1 MTSVAALPPL
11 ASPGI
16 FPPAAAPRFL
26 SIQVLRAVAA
36 LGVIYQHIQYDFQV
50 KFGIAGFPPR
60 LGVTDLGVDLFFVI
74 SGFIMVYTSERL
86 FAQPG
91 GWKIFITRRLIRIV
105 PIYWATSLAALA
117 YILLRQRGSDMEP
130 LSQFVRWIAASFMFL
145 PYPRTSGDVVPLNG
159 VGWTLNY
166 EMYFYAIFALAIA
179 LPRRLAVA
187 AISLLFAAIALAGLL
202 LAPLPNPLAFWADT
216 IILEFVFGMLIALAL
231 REGLRLPSWLGWG
244 CVIAGLAAYVW
255 VGRYGL
261 GDMPRVV
268 YWGLPS
274 ALIIAGLA
282 GMARPAEDRPPN
294 AVTRFFAFLGDASY
308 SIYLL
313 HPFMLTAPRL
323 LMFGLAGDGVSPP
336 AQPWLYA
343 GLQFAAA
350 VLAGVA
356 LHLLFERPV
365 TRWLRARSEGPRA
378 SGVSA

>member
-1 MTSVAALPPL
+1 
-11 ASPGI
+11 
-16 FPPAAAPRFL
+16 
-26 SIQVLRAVAA
+26 
-36 LGVIYQHIQYDFQV
+36 
-50 KFGIAGFPPR
+50 
-60 LGVTDLGVDLFFVI
+60 
-74 SGFIMVYTSERL
+74 
-86 FAQPG
+86 
-91 GWKIFITRRLIRIV
+91 
-105 PIYWATSLAALA
+105 
-117 YILLRQRGSDMEP
+117 
-130 LSQFVRWIAASFMFL
+130 
-145 PYPRTSGDVVPLNG
+145 VPLNG

-187 AISLLFAAIALAGLL
+187 AISLLFAAIVLAGLL
-202 LAPLPNPLAFWADT
+202 FAPLPNPLAFWADT
-216 IILEFVFGMLIALAL
+216 IILEFVFGMGIALAL
-231 REGLRLPSWLGWG
+231 REGVRLPRWLGWG

-308 SIYLL
+308 SIYLV

-323 LMFGLAGDGVSPP
+323 VMFGLSGDDVSPP

-343 GLQFAAA
+343 ALQFAAA
-350 VLAGVA
+350 VIAGVA

-365 TRWLRARSEGPRA
+365 TRWLRARSEGRA
-378 SGVSA
+378 TV